1 MKLTPWFPGT
11 VKPVRVGV
19 YKRVYDTTEYSQSN
33 FGYCYWNGHIWS
45 WQATTPTGALRLR
58 HTRSPHQD
66 FPWRGV
72 LK

>member
-19 YKRVYDTTEYSQSN
+19 YEREYRTGDV
-33 FGYCYWNGHIWS
+33 GYCYWNGQIWS
-45 WQATTPTGALRLR
+45 WKTTTTPTDALRLQD
-58 HTRSPHQD
+58 TRSPYQNI
-66 FPWRGV
+66 PWRGV